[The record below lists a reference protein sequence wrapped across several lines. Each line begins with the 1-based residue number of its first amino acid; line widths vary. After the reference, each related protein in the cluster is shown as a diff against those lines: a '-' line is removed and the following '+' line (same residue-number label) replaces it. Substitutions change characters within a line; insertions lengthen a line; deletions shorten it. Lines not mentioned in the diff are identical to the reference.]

1 MNDHQRFR
9 VRVVIVP
16 FSEFVYVVSRHL
28 AADSGKAGPRLQA
41 SMSSLQRGLA
51 GMVPIEL
58 VRLGIL
64 VG

>member
-1 MNDHQRFR
+1 MNVHQRFR
-9 VRVVIVP
+9 VQVVIVP

-41 SMSSLQRGLA
+41 SMSSWQRELA
-51 GMVPIEL
+51 GMVPIESVGL
-58 VRLGIL
+58 AIL